1 MIEYPWADDGLVACI
16 TVTAMPSADAAIH
29 ALLPGAQ
36 EVASYE
42 AAQEATWADD
52 GLVSHTITIQTD
64 RHVIVWEDNG
74 YLGAG
79 EEQFL
84 RLCEPGP
91 AGSVFVNVNAVS
103 RLLLGDEG
111 RIVREFD
118 PLFRRETD
126 EGEGDPLPAEA
137 ALDWST
143 GRHISSS
150 LLLIASYTGLSE
162 PFDQDWFES
171 PHARHW
177 LLRY

>member
-1 MIEYPWADDGLVACI
+1 MTEYPWADDGLVACI
-16 TVTAMPSADAAIH
+16 SVTVMPSADAAIH

-36 EVASYE
+36 EMASFE
-42 AAQEATWADD
+42 AAQEASWADD

-64 RHVIVWEDNG
+64 HHVIVWEDNG
-74 YLGAG
+74 YLGAS
-79 EEQFL
+79 EEQFR

-103 RLLLGDEG
+103 RLLLGEDG
-111 RIVREFD
+111 QITREFD

-137 ALDWST
+137 ALDWSM

-162 PFDQDWFES
+162 PFDPDWFES
-171 PHARHW
+171 PRARHW